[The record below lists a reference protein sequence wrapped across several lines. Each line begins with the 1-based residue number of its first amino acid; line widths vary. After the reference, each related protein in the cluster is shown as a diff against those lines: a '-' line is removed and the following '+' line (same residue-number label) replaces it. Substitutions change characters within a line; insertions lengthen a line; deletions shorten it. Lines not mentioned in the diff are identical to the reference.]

1 MRDRYHTLVLAPHLD
16 DAALSCGGQLA
27 DLSAA
32 GEAVLVYTL
41 MAGDPPDDGA
51 GSALVDAL
59 HARWQL
65 DAGAVAA
72 RREEDAR
79 ACALL
84 GADWLHGPLPDC
96 IYRSDPAGGGPLYAD
111 EAALFGAPDP
121 GEASRLVPVIAAL
134 LAALPPAGRVLAPL
148 TVGGHVDHRLTRL
161 AAEACFG
168 AGLCYYEDYPYARAR
183 GALDQVLPAPRHGW
197 FAEISPISA
206 AGMARKQAA
215 ILAYES
221 QVSSFFADEADL
233 EAQLQAFAAQ
243 VGGERCWRRTSPAAL
258 KASR

>member
-41 MAGDPPDDGA
+41 MAGDPPVGGA
-51 GSALVDAL
+51 GSALVTAL

-65 DAGAVAA
+65 DADAVAA

-79 ACALL
+79 ACAIL

-96 IYRSDPAGGGPLYAD
+96 IYRRDPAGGGPLYAD

-121 GEASRLVPVIAAL
+121 GEASRLARSVIAG
-134 LAALPPAGRVLAPL
+134 AAGGPATGRSRPGPAHRRRPRGLSAYAAGRRNLLRRRAVLL
-148 TVGGHVDHRLTRL
+148 
-161 AAEACFG
+161 
-168 AGLCYYEDYPYARAR
+168 
-183 GALDQVLPAPRHGW
+183 
-197 FAEISPISA
+197 
-206 AGMARKQAA
+206 
-215 ILAYES
+215 
-221 QVSSFFADEADL
+221 
-233 EAQLQAFAAQ
+233 
-243 VGGERCWRRTSPAAL
+243 
-258 KASR
+258 